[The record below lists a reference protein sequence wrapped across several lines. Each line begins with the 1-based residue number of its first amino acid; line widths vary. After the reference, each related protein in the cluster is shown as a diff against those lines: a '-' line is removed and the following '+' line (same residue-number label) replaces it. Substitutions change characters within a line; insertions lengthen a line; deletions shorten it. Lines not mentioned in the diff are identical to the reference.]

1 LWYRQITCCSGKVF
15 LRTGRFLGNPI
26 NRFSGN
32 KEAMSP
38 RPKKIRHCE
47 GEFCGRA
54 FKITG
59 TPLHELRQI
68 DLYRDELE
76 ALRLCDREG
85 LTQEEAGKRMGV
97 SRGTIQRIIT
107 IARRK
112 TAEAL
117 SDGCALIFSDE
128 KKEDD

>member
-1 LWYRQITCCSGKVF
+1 MDIFRA
-15 LRTGRFLGNPI
+15 GRLLGNLI
-26 NRFSGN
+26 NCISGY
-32 KEAMSP
+32 KKIMSP

-76 ALRLCDREG
+76 VLRLCDREG
-85 LTQEEAGKRMGV
+85 LTQEETGKRMGV

-128 KKEDD
+128 KKEED